1 MLSLGTRLGPYE
13 IQSAIGA
20 GGMGEVYRARDT
32 RLDRTIAVKVLTPGL
47 AADPE
52 FRSRFE
58 REARAI
64 SSLSHPHICVL
75 HDVGR
80 EGGVDYLVFE
90 HLEGQTLAERLRIEG
105 TGFKLAEVLRIST
118 EIADALDAAHRHGI
132 IHRDLKPGNVMLTA
146 AGAKLLDFGLAKR
159 PAGAAA
165 AALASLATQP
175 DTATAQGTMLGTLQ
189 YMAPEQLQGRPV
201 DARTDIFA
209 LGEIIFEMVTGRRA
223 FEGQTQASVIAKILE
238 VDPPAMSTTGAIS
251 PPSLDR
257 VVQRCLAKDPDARW
271 QSARDIVLEL
281 RWISDAIAR
290 PDTSASG
297 LRQTRGRGWLPWA
310 VAASALLLAGAA
322 WIIRPVATSTS
333 RPVVRFDITLPQDM
347 SLEDWRG
354 GPVLSPDGRIVVIPV
369 AHNGKSLLVQRRL
382 DDSAVLPIEGS
393 EGAFSPFF
401 SPSGRSVAFTANGK
415 LKRLDLSGGPAVI
428 LADVPTSGARG
439 GTWSREGTLIFAPR
453 VDSGLFRVA
462 ESGGVPQQVTKLDAA
477 RGDTAHVLPEFLP
490 DGHSFL
496 FALRGREAGL
506 YLGSLDSSVVTRILN
521 DSVRAKYVEP
531 GYLVFQRGR
540 ALMAAPFDVRHLQ
553 LSGQPFPIAD
563 HVFTGQYSPT
573 AAGDL
578 VYRFDGAVAAQL
590 TWYARDGRRLEVTGP
605 PGPYRQIALSP
616 SGRRVAIQAGD
627 TVSAGA
633 EADLLML
640 DLTTGVRSRL
650 TSDPALDSDPAW
662 SPDERKLAF
671 TSNRT
676 GRSAVFVKD
685 LSTGE
690 ETRLFD
696 FPLPVV
702 VDDWALDG
710 KFLVFRTGGRAIY
723 AFPMTGDRTP
733 RLLADTPISIEDQ
746 SHVSPDGRWIAFNSD
761 ESGTWEVY
769 VASFPD
775 FSNKQQVSVN
785 GGMQSMWRRDGHEL
799 FYLSP
804 QGQLM
809 AVAVD
814 TRAAA
819 IVTGARRTL
828 FRTGLN
834 PSIQVAEYAVDRE
847 GQRFLIL
854 EPVGNQSHA
863 ISLLLNWPVKPR

>member
-1 MLSLGTRLGPYE
+1 MLSAGTRLGPYE

-32 RLDRTIAVKVLTPGL
+32 RLDRTVAVKVLTPGL
-47 AADPE
+47 ASDPE

-80 EGGVDYLVFE
+80 EGAVDYLVFE
-90 HLEGQTLAERLRIEG
+90 HLEGRTLAEKLRAEG
-105 TGFKLAEVLRIST
+105 TGLKLAEVLRIST
-118 EIADALDAAHRHGI
+118 EIADALDAAHRQGI
-132 IHRDLKPGNVMLTA
+132 VHRDLKPGNVMLTA

-175 DTATAQGTMLGTLQ
+175 DTVTAQGTMLGTLQ
-189 YMAPEQLQGRPV
+189 YMAPEQLQGLPA

-209 LGEIIFEMVTGRRA
+209 FGEIVFEMVTGRKA

-281 RWISDAIAR
+281 RWIGDTIAR
-290 PDTSASG
+290 PEASASD
-297 LRQTRGRGWLPWA
+297 LRQTRARGWLPWA

-322 WIIRPVATSTS
+322 WIVRPVATTTS

-369 AHNGKSLLVQRRL
+369 AHNGKSLLVQRRV

-393 EGAFSPFF
+393 EGAFAPFF

-428 LADVPTSGARG
+428 LAEVPTSGNRG

-453 VDSGLFRVA
+453 VDSGLFRIA

-477 RGDTAHVLPEFLP
+477 RGDTGHVLPEFLP

-496 FALRGREAGL
+496 FVVRGREAGL
-506 YLGSLDSSVVTRILN
+506 YLGSLDSSEVSRILN
-521 DSVRAKYVEP
+521 DSARASYVDP

-540 ALMAAPFDVRHLQ
+540 ALMAAPFDARHLQ
-553 LSGQPFPIAD
+553 VSGQPFPIAD
-563 HVFTGQYSPT
+563 HVFQGQYSPT
-573 AAGDL
+573 AGGDL

-590 TWYARDGRRLEVTGP
+590 TWYARDGRRLDVAGP
-605 PGPYRQIALSP
+605 PGPYRQMALSP
-616 SGRRVAIQAGD
+616 SGRRVAVQAGD
-627 TVSAGA
+627 TVYSGS
-633 EADLLML
+633 EADLLMF

-650 TSDPALDSDPAW
+650 TTDPAVDSDPAW

-685 LSTGE
+685 LSSGE
-690 ETRLFD
+690 EKRLFD
-696 FPLPVV
+696 FPVSVV
-702 VDDWALDG
+702 VDDWAPDG
-710 KFLVFRTGGRAIY
+710 KFLVFRSGGRAIH
-723 AFPMTGDRTP
+723 ALPMAGDRTP
-733 RLLADTPISIEDQ
+733 RLIVDTPISIEDQ

-775 FSNKQQVSVN
+775 FSNKQQLSVN
-785 GGMQSMWRRDGHEL
+785 GGMQPTWRRDGREL

-828 FRTGLN
+828 FRTALN
-834 PSIQVAEYAVDRE
+834 PSIQVAEYAPDRE

-854 EPVGNQSHA
+854 EPVGNQRHA
-863 ISLLLNWPVKPR
+863 ISLLLNWPAKPR

>member
-1 MLSLGTRLGPYE
+1 MLSAGTRLGPYE

-20 GGMGEVYRARDT
+20 GGMGEVYRAKDT
-32 RLDRTIAVKVLTPGL
+32 RLDRTVAVKILTPGL
-47 AADPE
+47 AADPD

-80 EGGVDYLVFE
+80 DGGIDYLVLE
-90 HLEGQTLAERLRIEG
+90 HLEGKTLAEKLRVER
-105 TGFKLAEVLRIST
+105 TGFKLADVLRIST

-146 AGAKLLDFGLAKR
+146 SGAKLLDFGLAKR

-175 DTATAQGTMLGTLQ
+175 DTATAQGSMLGTLQ
-189 YMAPEQLQGRPV
+189 YMAPEQLQGLPV

-209 LGEIIFEMVTGRRA
+209 LGEIIFEMVTGRKA

-257 VVQRCLAKDPDARW
+257 VVQRCLAKEPDARW

-281 RWISDAIAR
+281 RWILDASGR
-290 PDTSASG
+290 PDASASG

-310 VAASALLLAGAA
+310 VAVSGLLLAGAS
-322 WIIRPVATSTS
+322 WLVRPVTVTAS
-333 RPVVRFDITLPQDM
+333 RPVVRFDVTLPPDM

-354 GPVLSPDGRIVVIPV
+354 GPILSPDGRVVVVPV

-382 DDSAVLPIEGS
+382 DDPAVVPIDGS

-415 LKRLDLSGGPAVI
+415 LKRLELSGGPAVV
-428 LADVPTSGARG
+428 LADVPVSGARG
-439 GTWSREGTLIFAPR
+439 GAWGRDGTLIFAPR
-453 VDSGLFRVA
+453 GDSGLFRIA
-462 ESGGVPQQVTKLDAA
+462 ESGGVAQQVTRLDAA

-490 DGHSFL
+490 DGRSFL
-496 FALRGREAGL
+496 FAVRGREAGL
-506 YLGSLDSSVVTRILN
+506 YLASLDSGAVTRILN
-521 DSVRAKYVEP
+521 DSVRASYVEP

-540 ALMAAPFDVRHLQ
+540 ALMAAPFDARQVQ
-553 LSGQPFPIAD
+553 LSGQPFPIVD
-563 HVFTGQYSPT
+563 HVFAGQYLPT
-573 AAGDL
+573 LGGDL

-590 TWYARDGRRLEVTGP
+590 TWYARDGRRLETTGP

-650 TSDPALDSDPAW
+650 TTNPALDTDPAW

-671 TSNRT
+671 MSNRT

-696 FPLPVV
+696 FPVPVV
-702 VDDWALDG
+702 VDEWAPDG

-723 AFPMTGDRTP
+723 ALEMAGGATP
-733 RLLADTPISIEDQ
+733 RLIVDTPISIEDQ
-746 SHVSPDGRWIAFNSD
+746 LHVSPDGRWIAFNSD

-775 FSNKQQVSVN
+775 FANKQQLSVN
-785 GGMQSMWRRDGHEL
+785 GGMQPMWRRDGREL

-804 QGQLM
+804 QGQLI
-809 AVAVD
+809 AVGVD
-814 TRAAA
+814 TSAVT
-819 IVTGARRTL
+819 IVTGVRRTL

-834 PSIQVAEYAVDRE
+834 PSIQVGEYAVARD

-854 EPVGNQSHA
+854 EPVGNQSHT
-863 ISLLLNWPVKPR
+863 ISLLLNWPAKPR